1 MRNDLHEGD
10 PLKKPLEALDVK
22 EGQAIGLSGSRCVH
36 VGGQVTLV
44 VHLPDG
50 SCFQNVSKGRHT
62 SSASDSCR
70 TRQSSLVHSM
80 PDAKSAE
87 DR

>member
-1 MRNDLHEGD
+1 MNRHGEFLCDGEWCPAATKGD
-10 PLKKPLEALDVK
+10 SLKWQQEALDVV
-22 EGQAIGLSGSRCVH
+22 GLSGGRCAVA
-36 VGGQVTLV
+36 GGQVTLV

-70 TRQSSLVHSM
+70 T
-80 PDAKSAE
+80 
-87 DR
+87 